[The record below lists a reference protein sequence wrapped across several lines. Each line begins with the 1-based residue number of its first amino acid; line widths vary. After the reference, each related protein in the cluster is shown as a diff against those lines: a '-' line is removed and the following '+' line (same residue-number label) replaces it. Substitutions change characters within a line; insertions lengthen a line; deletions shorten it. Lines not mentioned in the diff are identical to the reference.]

1 MDFDQKIA
9 HVLGFPKA
17 AYTQVE
23 RERRW
28 LGRATAGELPREL
41 IVRSELITDLYV
53 TGTRLRLREA
63 RMIDGSA
70 ARLRLSR
77 KADVD
82 ARTRLITSIYLPE
95 QEFAV
100 LAAALPGIRI
110 AKRRH
115 RLRSPPG
122 VLMSLDEF
130 QDDLAGLVLL
140 EAEFTSDQLMA
151 DFAVPSF
158 AAREV
163 TDDPRY
169 GGGALAANGLPADLY
184 PGVRPSAA

>member
-1 MDFDQKIA
+1 MAFDQKIA
-9 HVLGFPKA
+9 QALGFPKA

-28 LGRATAGELPREL
+28 LSRPAPRAL
-41 IVRSELITDLYV
+41 IERSELITDLYV

-63 RMIDGSA
+63 RLLDGTA

-77 KADVD
+77 KADID

-95 QEFAV
+95 EEFAA
-100 LAAALPGIRI
+100 LAATLQGIRI

-115 RLRSPPG
+115 RLESPPG
-122 VLMSLDEF
+122 ILMSLDEF
-130 QDDLAGLVLL
+130 QGALAGLVLL
-140 EAEFTSDQLMA
+140 EAEFASDDLMA
-151 DFAVPSF
+151 GFAAPDFAL
-158 AAREV
+158 AEV

-169 GGGALAANGLPADLY
+169 GGGALAAGGLPDDVHA
-184 PGVRPSAA
+184 GARPSAA